1 MTPVEVEILKKNL
14 VSAGDD
20 IRIFLIK
27 IAERLHN
34 LETLH
39 FLPKEKRYRIAKE
52 SEEIYLPILNFLSIG
67 EFMSEFNELCFQYI
81 DEKQYKKLSKIF

>member
-1 MTPVEVEILKKNL
+1 MTRLGNIYYRVEMTSEEVEKLKKSL
-14 VSAGDD
+14 VSAGED

-39 FLPKEKRYRIAKE
+39 YLPQEKRYRIAKE
-52 SEEIYLPILNFLSIG
+52 SEEIYIPILNFLAI
-67 EFMSEFNELCFQYI
+67 
-81 DEKQYKKLSKIF
+81 